1 MIAGGAAQRAIAGL
15 MSLALVSG
23 GLVVPSVANAAE
35 ETGKAVCNLEGV
47 APRPRGDAPKGVTLN
62 RDVDKIGDEAY
73 SGVVNNDPHH
83 PVTDHPRKHR
93 KTRPV
98 VYL

>member
-73 SGVVNNDPHH
+73 SGV
-83 PVTDHPRKHR
+83 
-93 KTRPV
+93 
-98 VYL
+98 